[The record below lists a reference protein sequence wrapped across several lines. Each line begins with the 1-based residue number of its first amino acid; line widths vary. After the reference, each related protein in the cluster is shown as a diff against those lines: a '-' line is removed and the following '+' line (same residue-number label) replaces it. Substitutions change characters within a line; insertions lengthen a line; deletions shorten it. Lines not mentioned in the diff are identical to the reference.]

1 MIKTNYINEK
11 LNCKKSLPTQKCLV
25 TVLRQLP
32 AANTYCALP
41 RQLLTIRERRRSRS
55 ATCHMR
61 PILGNSSSLARR
73 TPFTNQQYAFAC
85 RVCRQSPIRRFEI
98 AMPLSVLHRQTPLSC
113 HTCRAHIAHVQR
125 GSQ

>member
-61 PILGNSSSLARR
+61 PILGNSSSLASR
-73 TPFTNQQYAFAC
+73 TPFTNQQYAFAAESAG
-85 RVCRQSPIRRFEI
+85 RAQSGVWKSQCHSQSFTARRHCLAIHVAPI
-98 AMPLSVLHRQTPLSC
+98 
-113 HTCRAHIAHVQR
+113 
-125 GSQ
+125 